1 MVTTLGQLRLVGF
14 VKRLS
19 LRFEVSNASQILFPM
34 QARGN
39 VLPTFFNRF
48 HAFLPMFLISWN
60 NNFKQRATLNL
71 FDILLGSVYASSF
84 LVVKYLCKRF
94 FIFSSALTNEHL
106 FCGVGSFIQE
116 QTVWKSFECGC
127 FSNNLNS
134 DMDKYRRK
142 M

>member
-71 FDILLGSVYASSF
+71 FDILLVRFMLLRFWLSNIFAKGFSF
-84 LVVKYLCKRF
+84 SLPL
-94 FIFSSALTNEHL
+94 
-106 FCGVGSFIQE
+106 
-116 QTVWKSFECGC
+116 
-127 FSNNLNS
+127 
-134 DMDKYRRK
+134 
-142 M
+142 